1 MPLNPCISGNGCF
14 RRASHNKRTLGNLVQ
29 EYVLYCRP
37 LARHEL
43 QFFTSQPTFTETIEV
58 SALCQ
63 DSAGKRFSHQRRRS
77 QATLI
82 EARDIL
88 VSRSR
93 QLQRCRSFQ
102 ELHDAVNSLV
112 VHVRDLGP
120 LYSYDTAVHIGAKLG
135 LMPDEVYL
143 HSGTRKGARALGLP
157 YRQPTLQI
165 SSLPIALHQLAG
177 YEIEDFLCIFKNEF
191 DEAMA

>member
-1 MPLNPCISGNGCF
+1 
-14 RRASHNKRTLGNLVQ
+14 
-29 EYVLYCRP
+29 
-37 LARHEL
+37 
-43 QFFTSQPTFTETIEV
+43 
-58 SALCQ
+58 
-63 DSAGKRFSHQRRRS
+63 
-77 QATLI
+77 
-82 EARDIL
+82 
-88 VSRSR
+88 
-93 QLQRCRSFQ
+93 
-102 ELHDAVNSLV
+102 
-112 VHVRDLGP
+112 